1 MIGANQDVSEL
12 DEIERIEDEIGRI
25 EALARLV
32 EEFVKK
38 NGESENE
45 ESKDLDVS
53 LHGTSHAV
61 NHDYSENVSSTQ
73 TTQGVIIYDKN
84 QKMIMQEQG
93 KVSPAPRSSTPSKIP
108 TLPKIAFN
116 NPSPLH
122 TPLKHCKI
130 PEISTTCTTTTKTTT
145 TPAGSG
151 REKNIAYPS
160 RVQGSSTH
168 ATGSK
173 IGRPKFS
180 YEAWSKMKST
190 EEQWEYS
197 VPENYES

>member
-1 MIGANQDVSEL
+1 MIDANQDVSEL

-84 QKMIMQEQG
+84 KKMIMQEQR

-108 TLPKIAFN
+108 TLPKMAFN

-122 TPLKHCKI
+122 TPLKPCKI
-130 PEISTTCTTTTKTTT
+130 PTSTTTTTTV
-145 TPAGSG
+145 GSG